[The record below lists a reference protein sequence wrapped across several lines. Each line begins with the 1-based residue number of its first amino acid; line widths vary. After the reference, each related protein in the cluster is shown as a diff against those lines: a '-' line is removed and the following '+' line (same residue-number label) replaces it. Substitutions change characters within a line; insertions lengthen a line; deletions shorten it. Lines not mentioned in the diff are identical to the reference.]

1 MMLVK
6 RVMVNRLK
14 NLCDYKPQTEPEE
27 NDVINFEAIDHDLKA
42 RANHFINQPSS
53 PTLSSSSSF
62 SSIVSLNSIL
72 PHYHTFFCCC

>member
-53 PTLSSSSSF
+53 PTLSSSSF